1 MNIHCKSSEPLPV
14 AAENAMSHPFLP
26 LSSPPTSPDS
36 PRLRPRRPSLEPE
49 REILSTRGQR
59 FLNFLPSRSSS
70 AALQELNQD
79 PSPKFLRRG
88 SQLIGHSNP
97 RYEWQRYY
105 RAPDTLKTLPAS
117 IRKYYERNNAI
128 IAQYLYIDR
137 LLDSSLPHNLI
148 DDYDGC
154 GHSHAP
160 NDIDSLD
167 RGINQEVSLNS
178 NSSKAARIK
187 RTPHNLYRIP
197 DETAPLLNPSPDDE
211 ESTHHSMPDCEPSH
225 GKMSPEKEEHLINL
239 AIRINFVANVLL
251 LASKVAIIVL
261 TSSMS
266 MLAGLVDGVLDFL
279 STVIIWITTIM
290 IRRQDRN
297 RFPISRRRLEPLSV
311 LIFSV
316 IMVTSFFQVGLTSI
330 NRLTSGDHTLV
341 ELSIPSITL
350 MAGTVIVKLMCWLW
364 CRLIPSPGVQVLAQ
378 DAMTDV
384 VFNTFSIIFPL
395 IGSFARL
402 WYLDPLGGLVLSI
415 YIMWNWGSTANEYIR
430 RLTGA
435 AASADDHNILLYMT
449 MRFSRVIQKIQDLKA
464 YYAGDKLNVEVDL
477 VVDEKTSLRDAHD
490 VGESLQYILESVPTV
505 DRAFVHLD
513 YDPWNLPSHMN
524 QLDR

>member
-59 FLNFLPSRSSS
+59 FLNFPPSRSSS

-211 ESTHHSMPDCEPSH
+211 ESTYHSMPDCEPSH
-225 GKMSPEKEEHLINL
+225 GKMSPEK
-239 AIRINFVANVLL
+239 R
-251 LASKVAIIVL
+251 
-261 TSSMS
+261 
-266 MLAGLVDGVLDFL
+266 
-279 STVIIWITTIM
+279 
-290 IRRQDRN
+290 
-297 RFPISRRRLEPLSV
+297 
-311 LIFSV
+311 
-316 IMVTSFFQVGLTSI
+316 SI
-330 NRLTSGDHTLV
+330 
-341 ELSIPSITL
+341 
-350 MAGTVIVKLMCWLW
+350 
-364 CRLIPSPGVQVLAQ
+364 
-378 DAMTDV
+378 
-384 VFNTFSIIFPL
+384 
-395 IGSFARL
+395 
-402 WYLDPLGGLVLSI
+402 
-415 YIMWNWGSTANEYIR
+415 
-430 RLTGA
+430 
-435 AASADDHNILLYMT
+435 
-449 MRFSRVIQKIQDLKA
+449 
-464 YYAGDKLNVEVDL
+464 
-477 VVDEKTSLRDAHD
+477 
-490 VGESLQYILESVPTV
+490 
-505 DRAFVHLD
+505 
-513 YDPWNLPSHMN
+513 
-524 QLDR
+524 